1 MKEGVVARR
10 YAKALFD
17 LADKHDLVEQI
28 NKDWQIFIDTIQTNQ
43 QLSDA
48 LNSKV
53 ISIDNR
59 KALLKDV
66 FGIDLHTLI
75 LNCLYLLIDKD
86 RIEISESISYSY
98 QQLIWQKNNIVPIQL
113 TTAKLLPSEQEEQ
126 LEQAISSSLNKTAL
140 LDIAINPA
148 LIGGAVMKIG
158 DTIYDGSIKS
168 QLKVL
173 KQHLS
178 SN

>member
-17 LADKHDLVEQI
+17 LAEKQDLVEQI
-28 NKDWQIFIDTIQTNQ
+28 NKDWQLFIDTIKTNH

-53 ISIDNR
+53 IGIDNR

-66 FGIDLHTLI
+66 FGKDLHPLM

-86 RIEISESISYSY
+86 RITLAESISYCY
-98 QQLIWQKNNIVPIQL
+98 QQLIWQKNNIEPIQL
-113 TTAKLLPSEQEEQ
+113 TTAQLLPPEQEER
-126 LEQAISSSLNKTAL
+126 LKQAISESLKKTAL
-140 LDIAINPA
+140 LDVAINPA

-168 QLKVL
+168 QLRVIK
-173 KQHLS
+173 KQLS